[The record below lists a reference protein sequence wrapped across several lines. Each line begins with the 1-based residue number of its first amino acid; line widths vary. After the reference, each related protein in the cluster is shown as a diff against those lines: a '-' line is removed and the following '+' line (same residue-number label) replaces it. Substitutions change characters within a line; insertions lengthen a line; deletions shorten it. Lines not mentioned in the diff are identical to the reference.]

1 MWKESL
7 EEIIQ
12 EEKKYGGEINS
23 GISEEEV
30 TLFIKEVEDEL
41 NITLPEDYI
50 KILRVVNGIEFN
62 GFILYGVDETILKE
76 VPNQHV
82 NGLIDCN
89 KVWYENEWQ
98 KQYLFLGEGSISWY
112 VYDLKEKKYYEL
124 DNPSGEISEEFDNF
138 EQMLD
143 KMFEDALM

>member
-7 EEIIQ
+7 EEIRQ
-12 EEKKYGGEINS
+12 GEKRYGGEINC

-30 TLFIKEVEDEL
+30 ELFIKEVENEL
-41 NITLPEDYI
+41 NLALPEDYI
-50 KILRVVNGIEFN
+50 KILKVVNGIEFN
-62 GFILYGVDETILKE
+62 GTILYGVDEPLLKE
-76 VPNQHV
+76 APSQHV

-112 VYDLKEKKYYEL
+112 VYDLGTKKYYEL

-143 KMFEDALM
+143 KMLEDSLM